1 MPRHTVYARTLL
13 TAALCASLGAALT
26 AAPAH
31 AEGRPT
37 AYQLSGDAASPV
49 GSKFE
54 GIGADERRG
63 LFYVSE
69 VTGGEIHRG
78 SALTADTQE
87 WLAGDGTDGR
97 CKRGSDGGAR
107 RGMW

>member
-1 MPRHTVYARTLL
+1 MSHTHRQLRALL
-13 TAALCASLGAALT
+13 VTAAIGAAATVVTPAAAT
-26 AAPAH
+26 AQA
-31 AEGRPT
+31 RPT
-37 AYQLSGDAASPV
+37 SYELAGDAASPV

-78 SALTADTQE
+78 SVHSSQTVE
-87 WLAGDGTDGR
+87 VLAMIPRST
-97 CKRGSDGGAR
+97 
-107 RGMW
+107 